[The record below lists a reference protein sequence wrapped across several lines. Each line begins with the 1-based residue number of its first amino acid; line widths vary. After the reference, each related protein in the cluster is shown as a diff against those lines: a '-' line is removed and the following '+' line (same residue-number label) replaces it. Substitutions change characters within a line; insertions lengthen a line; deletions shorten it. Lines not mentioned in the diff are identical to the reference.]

1 MIRMVYSGRMFLDDG
16 LNMSHSRAGGI
27 NDFQALFLD
36 RRSFLG
42 RYAVGANHKRSA
54 GFTRSNL
61 IKAADGVMPR
71 FLSNSMV
78 CGL

>member
-1 MIRMVYSGRMFLDDG
+1 MFLDDG

-36 RRSFLG
+36 CRSFLG

-54 GFTRSNL
+54 GFTRRNL
-61 IKAADGVMPR
+61 IKTADGSNATFPKQFNSLRVMDQGP
-71 FLSNSMV
+71 
-78 CGL
+78 